1 MKDYSK
7 MSDAEI
13 AMRVACSIDGVDVDD
28 NGIPKYAVDC
38 YLYNSANSIKW
49 LRVGDDEF
57 EFFNPCNNP
66 SDAWPLIESNLICLM
81 ADVFCEPQDGGKWI
95 AQPSYGWQHERVRND
110 NPLRAAM
117 IVYLMMK
124 DEDK

>member
-7 MSDAEI
+7 MSDFEI
-13 AMRVACSIDGVDVDD
+13 NKAVAINRCGYQGHVEHMEHGVKESDRDS
-28 NGIPKYAVDC
+28 NGMFY
-38 YLYNSANSIKW
+38 
-49 LRVGDDEF
+49 F
-57 EFFNPCNNP
+57 ERDYCNNP

-95 AQPSYGWQHERVRND
+95 AQPAYGWQHERVRND

-124 DEDK
+124 DEEK